1 MKFPSSHH
9 LPVPRKIFKKF
20 EEVLVSN
27 DGMSVES
34 FRFEDENKYEI

>member
-1 MKFPSSHH
+1 MKFPSSQH
-9 LPVPRKIFKKF
+9 LPVPGKFFKKF